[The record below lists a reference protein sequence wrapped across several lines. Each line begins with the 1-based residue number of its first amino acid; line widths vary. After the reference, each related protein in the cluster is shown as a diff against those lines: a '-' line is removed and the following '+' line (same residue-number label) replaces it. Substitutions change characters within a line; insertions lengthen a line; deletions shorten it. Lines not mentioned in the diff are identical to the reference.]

1 MVHACGMGAFGY
13 FEVTHDVSRYTKAKF
28 LESVGKQTPV
38 FARFST
44 VTYGREFPDSARNPR
59 GFAVKFYTEEGNYDL
74 VGLNFPIFF
83 TRDPAMGPDVIRSQM
98 RDGENFLLNF
108 DAMFDFFIN
117 VPESLHCATMFF
129 SNRGTPYGFRH
140 MEGYGCHTF
149 KWVNEAGKQSIQSM
163 MMMIS
168 MMMMMSTTI

>member
-13 FEVTHDVSRYTKAKF
+13 FEVTKDVSRYTKAKF

-74 VGLNFPIFF
+74 VGMSSV
-83 TRDPAMGPDVIRSQM
+83 A
-98 RDGENFLLNF
+98 
-108 DAMFDFFIN
+108 
-117 VPESLHCATMFF
+117 SL
-129 SNRGTPYGFRH
+129 PYH
-140 MEGYGCHTF
+140 SYYYCYCLIL
-149 KWVNEAGKQSIQSM
+149 EAWAEVRLSPPSI
-163 MMMIS
+163 
-168 MMMMMSTTI
+168 